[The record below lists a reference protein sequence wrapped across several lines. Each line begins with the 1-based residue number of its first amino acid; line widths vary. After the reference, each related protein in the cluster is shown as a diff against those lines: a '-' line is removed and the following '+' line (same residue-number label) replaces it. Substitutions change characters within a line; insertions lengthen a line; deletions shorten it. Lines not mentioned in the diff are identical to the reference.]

1 MVMKRIFPLVLIT
14 LGLLLSVAA
23 VGQLYL
29 NNRASSPNTINLPK
43 RLAGLSLTET
53 QIGSDAIS
61 EFADLHGKEF
71 PVVSGAIGIYG
82 DRQITLWIAGTQSE
96 SIALEMTN
104 AMQSKIAQGNSPF
117 TPVNEIK
124 DRSRKIYVL
133 EGMGQKHY
141 YFQFKNMVIW
151 LAVDPTLADEALQQI
166 LEVYS

>member
-1 MVMKRIFPLVLIT
+1 MKRIFPLVLIT

-23 VGQLYL
+23 LGQLYL
-29 NNRASSPNTINLPK
+29 NNRTNLPDSIDLPK
-43 RLAGLSLTET
+43 ELAGLHLTQT
-53 QIGSDAIS
+53 QTGSKAIS

-82 DRQITLWIAGTQSE
+82 DRKITLWVAGAESE
-96 SIALEMTN
+96 SIAVEMTN

-117 TPVNEIK
+117 TPVDEIK
-124 DRSRKIYVL
+124 DRSRTIYVL

-141 YFQFKNMVIW
+141 YFQSNNLVIW
-151 LAVDPTLADEALQQI
+151 LAVDPAIADDALQQI

>member
-1 MVMKRIFPLVLIT
+1 MKRIFPLALIT

-29 NNRASSPNTINLPK
+29 SNRTSSTDTINLP
-43 RLAGLSLTET
+43 RELADLSLTQT
-53 QIGSDAIS
+53 RTGSEAIA

-82 DRQITLWIAGTQSE
+82 NSQITLWVAGAE
-96 SIALEMTN
+96 SKSTAIEMTD

-124 DRSRKIYVL
+124 DGNRKIYAL

-141 YFQFKNMVIW
+141 YFQSNNLVIW
-151 LAVDPTLADEALQQI
+151 LAVDPNLADEALQQI